1 MAWEHVVINSTA
13 RVVRALAPGSI
24 CSRKEALNSSRARGV
39 SEGKEGFR
47 VKVVGGPR
55 RRRWAGFGAV
65 GGAIKE
71 TVTEKTQTTKGING
85 KGKYLSACSVEC
97 CDICNGSAT
106 KLRLCFLIVPVLCCG
121 SRGGMDTLRS
131 RGRFGDDN
139 VDGKIVGVGKGSSGA
154 VGV

>member
-24 CSRKEALNSSRARGV
+24 CSRKEALNSSRARGL

-106 KLRLCFLIVPVLCCG
+106 KLCFCFLIVPVLCCG
-121 SRGGMDTLRS
+121 NRSRWDTLRS
-131 RGRFGDDN
+131 RRRFGDDD
-139 VDGKIVGVGKGSSGA
+139 VDG
-154 VGV
+154 